1 MSILLCGCGNMN
13 LPEAKSEVKRLLSGV
28 DPAQLPPLLHWIRTA
43 DDFEE
48 LLSDNRTAFLRTVA
62 DELRQ
67 RLPLDAMLPSE
78 STAYCTMQQRSRP
91 TVHVDAF
98 LYDEDQVDSLC
109 EEGTMSRCYCLDC
122 GSCRTAPLDFI
133 SHSFSIPELQF
144 LFEKVLPDLSG
155 RTLVDVGSR
164 LGAVLY
170 AGHVFSSSSQLIGL
184 ELSEEFVTLQ
194 NDMVQKYQLA
204 DRVKVLHSDVLQQN
218 LLLQNAD
225 VLIMNNV
232 FEFFMEPKEQV
243 RAWRFIM
250 ENFRKPG
257 ALLVTVP
264 SLQESLDALP
274 EALQSSWVE
283 ELPIDYDVYM
293 GGDTDPDALRQI
305 HLYRVL

>member
-1 MSILLCGCGNMN
+1 MN

-122 GSCRTAPLDFI
+122 GSCRTAPLGQI
-133 SHSFSIPELQF
+133 IIITVMSQ
-144 LFEKVLPDLSG
+144 LPANTGTSSLTRSP
-155 RTLVDVGSR
+155 SR
-164 LGAVLY
+164 
-170 AGHVFSSSSQLIGL
+170 SSSSC
-184 ELSEEFVTLQ
+184 
-194 NDMVQKYQLA
+194 
-204 DRVKVLHSDVLQQN
+204 
-218 LLLQNAD
+218 
-225 VLIMNNV
+225 
-232 FEFFMEPKEQV
+232 
-243 RAWRFIM
+243 
-250 ENFRKPG
+250 
-257 ALLVTVP
+257 
-264 SLQESLDALP
+264 
-274 EALQSSWVE
+274 
-283 ELPIDYDVYM
+283 
-293 GGDTDPDALRQI
+293 LR
-305 HLYRVL
+305 RSCRT